1 MARTL
6 DDLAELSGV
15 SRATVSR
22 VINGGSVS
30 EETRRRVLE
39 VIEGTNYRPNLAARS
54 LASGRTGVVGVV
66 MHVAPP
72 VLFEDSYFV
81 ALLHGVSDVLADR
94 ASGMMLW
101 LGNRSKEETLDR
113 ILGTGLMD
121 GVIVSADNLDDP
133 LVDGLLASD
142 LPTVLIGHR
151 RSDLTASYVDID
163 NIGAADTVTTHLID
177 IGRTRVGHITGRLG
191 SVAGEDRLTGYRRAM
206 KRAGL
211 DPELSWWRATSPALP
226 ESRSLRSCSNLDV
239 DAIFCANDATAS
251 GAMETIKAAG
261 LVVPEGRG
269 AGRVRRSPGRIRARP
284 SADHDPSGRAR
295 PGHRVGLCPPQPSGE
310 PGRWAAASASS
321 NRVGHQAIDG
331 WRSIGIARRR
341 RSCLSPVQDHNGHA
355 AVEIAGAEGGE
366 GKQ

>member
-1 MARTL
+1 VARTL

-22 VINGGSVS
+22 VINGGPVS
-30 EETRRRVLE
+30 EQTRRKVLDVLE
-39 VIEGTNYRPNLAARS
+39 QTDYRPNLAARS

-66 MHVAPP
+66 MHVPPP

-101 LGNRSKEETLDR
+101 LGNRSKEETLSR
-113 ILGTGLMD
+113 IRGTGLMD

-163 NIGAADTVTTHLID
+163 NVGAADTITTHLID
-177 IGRTRVGHITGRLG
+177 VGRTRIGHITGRPG
-191 SVAGEDRLTGYRRAM
+191 SVAGEDRLIGYRRAM

-211 DPELSWWRATSPALP
+211 DTDQYVVEGDFTRASGIQAASKLIELGA
-226 ESRSLRSCSNLDV
+226 
-239 DAIFCANDATAS
+239 DAIFCANDATAG
-251 GAMETIKAAG
+251 GALETIIGAG
-261 LVVPEGRG
+261 LAVPEDMAL
-269 AGRVRRSPGRIRARP
+269 AGFDDLPVASELDPPLTTIRQGVHAQGIEAATALLGLLESPDGGPRRVLLPTELVIRQSTIGGFP
-284 SADHDPSGRAR
+284 
-295 PGHRVGLCPPQPSGE
+295 
-310 PGRWAAASASS
+310 ASKVK
-321 NRVGHQAIDG
+321 R
-331 WRSIGIARRR
+331 
-341 RSCLSPVQDHNGHA
+341 
-355 AVEIAGAEGGE
+355 
-366 GKQ
+366 

>member
-22 VINGGSVS
+22 VINGGPVS

-66 MHVAPP
+66 MHVDPP

-163 NIGAADTVTTHLID
+163 NIGAADTATTHLID

-191 SVAGEDRLTGYRRAM
+191 SVAGEDRLVGYRRAM

-211 DPELSWWRATSPALP
+211 DGDRFVVEGDFTRPSGIEVAAKLL
-226 ESRSLRSCSNLDV
+226 ELDV

-251 GAMETIKAAG
+251 GALETIHAAG
-261 LVVPEGRG
+261 LAVPMDVALAGFDDLPVASELHPPLTTIRQGVHAQGVESASALLSLLENPEGGPR
-269 AGRVRRSPGRIRARP
+269 RVLLPTELVIRQ
-284 SADHDPSGRAR
+284 STVGGLSG
-295 PGHRVGLCPPQPSGE
+295 
-310 PGRWAAASASS
+310 
-321 NRVGHQAIDG
+321 
-331 WRSIGIARRR
+331 
-341 RSCLSPVQDHNGHA
+341 
-355 AVEIAGAEGGE
+355 
-366 GKQ
+366 